1 MKLFEKFINNSTL
14 FRQLLDIYL
23 ELRQHFQELNF
34 SESDLESPPEYTNKM
49 MILNHKFRSLK
60 SELYRQVVD
69 FGIPMTTEEFLD
81 FVQNALI
88 KINEITPL
96 KDGNTEGRDTGNE
109 DY

>member
-14 FRQLLDIYL
+14 FRQLLDTYL

-34 SESDLESPPEYTNKM
+34 SESDLESPPEYTGKM
-49 MILNHKFRSLK
+49 MYLNLKFRSLK
-60 SELYRQVVD
+60 TELYRQVVD

-88 KINEITPL
+88 KINELTPL
-96 KDGNTEGRDTGNE
+96 KDGNRKRTNTRNKDN
-109 DY
+109 